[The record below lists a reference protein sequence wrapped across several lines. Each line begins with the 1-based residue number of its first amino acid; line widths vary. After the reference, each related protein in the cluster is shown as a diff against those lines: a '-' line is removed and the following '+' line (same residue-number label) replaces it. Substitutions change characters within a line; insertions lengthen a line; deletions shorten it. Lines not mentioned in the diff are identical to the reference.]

1 MCRKRQLTYER
12 PYRKTTGSMA
22 KPTVLPASV
31 SRRMSRVRQKDTR
44 PELALRT
51 ELHKRGLRYRVNH
64 VVSQKPR
71 RTADIAF
78 TKLKVA
84 VFVDGCF
91 WHGCPRHATWPRSNA
106 AFWREK
112 IIRNMARDAETTT
125 LLEAAGWTVVRIWSH
140 VSTREASDIVSRVI
154 EERKEKLFGI
164 VSC

>member
-1 MCRKRQLTYER
+1 
-12 PYRKTTGSMA
+12 
-22 KPTVLPASV
+22 
-31 SRRMSRVRQKDTR
+31 MSRVRQKDTKA
-44 PELALRT
+44 ELTLRA

-91 WHGCPRHATWPRSNA
+91 WHGCPRHATWPKSNA

-112 IIRNMARDAETTT
+112 IMRNMARDAETTT

-140 VSTREASDIVSRVI
+140 VSAGEASDIVSRVI
-154 EERKEKLFGI
+154 EERKAKLFGI
-164 VSC
+164 STG